1 MDNKKNAK
9 KTHRNFNCISCD
21 YSTSNKYDF
30 NRHLLTAK
38 HQLDKKNAKNAE
50 KNARA
55 LCIEGGKTQKKV
67 YRCLC
72 GKTYKFQSGLCKHRH
87 KCILLSS
94 NNILESK
101 KEEIVN
107 FENLSNNTL
116 ALNIVNNIYNQQKE
130 LINRIVEMSK
140 ENKTTNYYTDC
151 NNKKMTLNVFLNE
164 KCKDAMN
171 FTDFIENLQISTE
184 DLSYTKEHGYVKGVS
199 NIFLKHLK
207 VLDPAYRP
215 IHCSDKKRLQFYVK
229 DEDMWK
235 KDTNNV
241 KIDKSIDDISKKQMK
256 QILEWQK
263 QHPNYQDD
271 DKLLNEYFM
280 ITRHI
285 IGGGDINSLA
295 QNGNE
300 IKKNIGNE
308 VEIKGAMLIDNN
320 NGNKNTIL

>member
-1 MDNKKNAK
+1 MDNDFHEK
-9 KTHRNFNCISCD
+9 KTQKKYACISCL
-21 YSTSNKYDF
+21 YNTSNRYDF
-30 NRHLLTAK
+30 NRHLSTTK
-38 HQLDKKNAKNAE
+38 HKMDNKNAFSDE

-55 LCIEGGKTQKKV
+55 SCCKDKKQPTSK
-67 YRCLC
+67 YTCLC
-72 GKTYKFQSGLCKHRH
+72 GKSYKFQSGLCKHRH
-87 KCILLSS
+87 MCILHNPVDNSEFKNELILDVGKISKNDFS
-94 NNILESK
+94 MNMMNNVIRDQNELLNRILE
-101 KEEIVN
+101 
-107 FENLSNNTL
+107 L
-116 ALNIVNNIYNQQKE
+116 
-130 LINRIVEMSK
+130 SK

-164 KCKDAMN
+164 KCKNAMN
-171 FTDFIENLQISTE
+171 FTDFIDNLQISTE

-207 VLDPAYRP
+207 GLDPESRP

-235 KDTNNV
+235 KDTNNF

-256 QILEWQK
+256 QIIEWQK
-263 QHPNYQDD
+263 QHPDYESDEI
-271 DKLLNEYFM
+271 LLNEFFT

-285 IGGGDINSLA
+285 IGRGNANTLS

-308 VEIKGAMLIDNN
+308 VELKDAMLLE
-320 NGNKNTIL
+320 NKK